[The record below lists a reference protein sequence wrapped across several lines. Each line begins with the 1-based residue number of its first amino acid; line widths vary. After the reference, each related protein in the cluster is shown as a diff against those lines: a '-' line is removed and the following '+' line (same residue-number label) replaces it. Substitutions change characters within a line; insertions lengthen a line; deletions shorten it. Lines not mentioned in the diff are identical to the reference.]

1 MQELKTKLDAS
12 LSEKRE
18 ALSER
23 AEELAEK
30 KAEKTRI
37 AHEKAIDELKKLY
50 DIRRS
55 KQRNMILKALENSA
69 HSLDEIL
76 TFINSPKNDEEE
88 ADA

>member
-1 MQELKTKLDAS
+1 MARTRRNSAETLELKI
-12 LSEKRE
+12 
-18 ALSER
+18 
-23 AEELAEK
+23 ELAEK

-37 AHEKAIDELKKLY
+37 AHEKAIGELKKLY
-50 DIRRS
+50 DIRRA
-55 KQRNMILKALENSA
+55 KQRDMILKALENSA

>member
-1 MQELKTKLDAS
+1 MK
-12 LSEKRE
+12 
-18 ALSER
+18 
-23 AEELAEK
+23 
-30 KAEKTRI
+30 
-37 AHEKAIDELKKLY
+37 KAIDELKSCN

-55 KQRNMILKALENSA
+55 KQRDMILKALENSA

>member
-1 MQELKTKLDAS
+1 MARTRRNSAETLELKI
-12 LSEKRE
+12 
-18 ALSER
+18 
-23 AEELAEK
+23 ELAEK

-50 DIRRS
+50 DIRRA
-55 KQRNMILKALENSA
+55 KQRDMILKALESSA

>member
-1 MQELKTKLDAS
+1 MKKPIAKEEIENAVILRIMQFLED
-12 LSEKRE
+12 
-18 ALSER
+18 
-23 AEELAEK
+23 
-30 KAEKTRI
+30 
-37 AHEKAIDELKKLY
+37 EKAIDELKKLY

-55 KQRNMILKALENSA
+55 KQRDMILKALENSA

>member
-1 MQELKTKLDAS
+1 MRQAQDFTLTELKI
-12 LSEKRE
+12 
-18 ALSER
+18 
-23 AEELAEK
+23 ELAEK
-30 KAEKTRI
+30 KAAKTRA

-50 DIRRS
+50 DIRRA
-55 KQRNMILKALENSA
+55 KQKDAILKAMETSA